1 MQSGHNATNSGVG
14 VCWGAVKRGSP
25 HVAQFN
31 QNKQINIR
39 CACNQNKVKLHS
51 IRRWL
56 HMRAVHPVVVINF
69 QVKVR
74 LAPSL
79 LTICSLP
86 LGRMPQLQFQL
97 YPQTIQPV
105 ALACVDSCT
114 QITKISVHMQR
125 SRCRQR
131 CLLNLGNLLQI
142 QPLPL
147 PLSAIVSLGRIC
159 ASGALLCN

>member
-1 MQSGHNATNSGVG
+1 
-14 VCWGAVKRGSP
+14 
-25 HVAQFN
+25 
-31 QNKQINIR
+31 
-39 CACNQNKVKLHS
+39 
-51 IRRWL
+51 
-56 HMRAVHPVVVINF
+56 MRAVHPVVVINF

-159 ASGALLCN
+159 ASGALLCNQKMANAKCGHATTTITNNHNKSLHDGGLQAPYIATSRLHRLTYPQHLT